1 MKQPPQSI
9 EVIFMNDNKTTES
22 AGIEDAHEVMEEIKR
37 KAKLKKDT
45 ENPHSGLPHSDAIEE
60 GSTKPR

>member
-1 MKQPPQSI
+1 
-9 EVIFMNDNKTTES
+9 MNDNKPTES
-22 AGIEDAHEVMEEIKR
+22 DGIEDAHEVMEEIKR

-45 ENPHSGLPHSDAIEE
+45 ENPDSKPPHSDEIED